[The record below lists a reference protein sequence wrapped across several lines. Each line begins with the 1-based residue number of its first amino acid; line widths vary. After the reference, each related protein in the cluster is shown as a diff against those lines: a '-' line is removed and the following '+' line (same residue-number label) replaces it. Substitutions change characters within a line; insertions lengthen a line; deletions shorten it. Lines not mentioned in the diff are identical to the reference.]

1 MIYTRGS
8 VMDRAK
14 LFKNGKS
21 QAVRL
26 PKEYSFQGSEVYVK
40 RFGRTVLLIPK
51 DDPWEML
58 IGSLEHFSEDF
69 MEERRQPDWQTRED
83 L

>member
-1 MIYTRGS
+1 
-8 VMDRAK
+8 MDRAK
-14 LFKNGKS
+14 LFRNGKS

-40 RFGRTVLLIPK
+40 RLGRTVLLIPK
-51 DDPWEML
+51 DDPWETL
-58 IGSLEHFSEDF
+58 IGSLERFSDDF
-69 MEERRQPDWQTRED
+69 MDERLQPDWQAREG

>member
-1 MIYTRGS
+1 
-8 VMDRAK
+8 MDRAK
-14 LFKNGKS
+14 LFRNGKS

-40 RFGRTVLLIPK
+40 RLGRTVLLIPK

-58 IGSLEHFSEDF
+58 IGSLERFSDDF
-69 MEERRQPDWQTRED
+69 MDERMQPDWQAREG

>member
-1 MIYTRGS
+1 
-8 VMDRAK
+8 MDRAK

-58 IGSLEHFSEDF
+58 VSSLELFSDDF
-69 MEERRQPDWQTRED
+69 MDERLQPDWQTREG